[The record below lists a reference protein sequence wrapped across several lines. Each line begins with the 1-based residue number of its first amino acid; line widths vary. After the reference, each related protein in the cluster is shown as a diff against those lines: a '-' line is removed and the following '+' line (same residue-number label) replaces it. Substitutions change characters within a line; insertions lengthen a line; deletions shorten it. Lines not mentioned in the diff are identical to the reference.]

1 MQLNTNTTLSSL
13 LDKYAPIVTKLSRR
27 QSPSK
32 PWFST
37 NLCAFLSTLR
47 HAENIWKRT
56 QSAADWSS
64 FKSLRNQYHK
74 LIASSYNQPPIT
86 PNVFGKQSTNSYTA
100 NLPHRYPPLLLA
112 LYLQTALLLVSQ
124 AKYPNSAFL
133 TPAAQPHH
141 LRTHPLLLPPSCHSP
156 GFLSLHPCFEIRNPQ
171 DPVQLSQQA
180 I

>member
-1 MQLNTNTTLSSL
+1 MSLVTLSDNMQLNTNTTLSSL

-64 FKSLRNQYHK
+64 FKSLRNQNHK
-74 LIASSYNQPPIT
+74 LIPYSYPQPSIT
-86 PNVFGKQSTNSYTA
+86 PNVFGKQSTNSHTA
-100 NLPHRYPPLLLA
+100 N
-112 LYLQTALLLVSQ
+112 
-124 AKYPNSAFL
+124 FL
-133 TPAAQPHH
+133 TNTHHFSLHITCRQLCFFFHRQNIQTPSLSPA
-141 LRTHPLLLPPSCHSP
+141 TLLPCSALTLSSCHSP
-156 GFLSLHPCFEIRNPQ
+156 
-171 DPVQLSQQA
+171 
-180 I
+180 